1 MTSVAYI
8 ALGGN
13 VGDVLQNFRFA
24 SSRIS
29 ELGQIVQRSRVYET
43 PPWGKADQDPFLNAT
58 IELHTSLW
66 PEPLLDHLL
75 DIENACGRTRTE
87 RWGPRTLDL
96 DLLSFDQ
103 IRHETP
109 KLTLPHPCCFDRA
122 FVLLPWAEIAPN
134 WRFLDGPTLVER
146 LREVDLTGIRKT
158 ADPW

>member
-13 VGDVLQNFRFA
+13 VGDVLQSFRFA
-24 SSRIS
+24 CSRIS
-29 ELGQIVQRSRVYET
+29 ELGRVVRRSRVYET

-58 IELHTSLW
+58 IELHTSLL
-66 PEPLLDHLL
+66 PEQLLNHLL

-122 FVLLPWAEIAPN
+122 FVLLPWAEIAPD
-134 WRFLDGPTLVER
+134 WRFLDGPTLMER
-146 LREVDLTGIRKT
+146 LRELDLTGIRKIE
-158 ADPW
+158 DPW